1 MARDK
6 LTEYDAQAANNLVIG
21 DVRTSEAMMPS
32 EVNDAF
38 RELASHLKEFSAGTS
53 GVDVLKFQDDDD
65 SNSVKLQAPA
75 SVASDVTFT
84 LPDADGTN
92 GQVITTNGS
101 GTLSFQDVTE
111 TDPNALAFAI
121 ALG

>member
-1 MARDK
+1 MTRDK
-6 LTEYDAQAANNLVIG
+6 ITEYDAVAANNLVIG

-32 EVNDAF
+32 EVNDAI

-65 SNSVKLQAPA
+65 SHSIKLQAPA
-75 SVASDVTFT
+75 TVASDVIFT
-84 LPDADGTN
+84 LPSTDGTS
-92 GQVITTNGS
+92 GQVLTTNGS
-101 GTLSFQDVTE
+101 STLSFQDVTE
-111 TDPNALAFAI
+111 TDPSALAFAI

>member
-1 MARDK
+1 
-6 LTEYDAQAANNLVIG
+6 
-21 DVRTSEAMMPS
+21 MMPS

-38 RELASHLKEFSAGTS
+38 RELASHLKEFADGTS

-65 SNSVKLQAPA
+65 SHSVKLQAPA
-75 SVASDVTFT
+75 TVASNVTFT
-84 LPDADGTN
+84 LPATDGTN
-92 GQVITTNGS
+92 GQVMTTNGS
-101 GTLSFQDVTE
+101 GTLSFQNVTE

>member
-1 MARDK
+1 
-6 LTEYDAQAANNLVIG
+6 
-21 DVRTSEAMMPS
+21 MPS

-38 RELASHLKEFSAGTS
+38 RELASHLKEFADGTS

-65 SNSVKLQAPA
+65 SHSVKLQAPA
-75 SVASDVTFT
+75 TVASNVTFT
-84 LPDADGTN
+84 LPATDGTN
-92 GQVITTNGS
+92 GQVMTTNGA
-101 GTLSFQDVTE
+101 GTLSFQNVTE